1 MTKPTLVLT
10 PAIAAVSER
19 GGSLD
24 VLVRVQAPEQP
35 AELASKPT
43 PKRLALVV
51 DRSGSMSGEPLDEAL
66 ACVNY
71 IASRMTPADQI
82 SVVVYDDQ
90 VNTLVPLTPVLSSA
104 EIAAA
109 IANVRS
115 GGSTALFDGWERG
128 AQELEG
134 RTPDSISRVIL
145 LSDGQANVGLRNV
158 HEISHHCTEWLLRG
172 VSTTTVGL
180 GRGFN
185 EDLMMA
191 MSRAG
196 GGQQYYGQTAADL
209 HDSFDEEFSL
219 LAALYLRT
227 VGVRL
232 VAAEGVIAQPL
243 GLVQPGHSNYYYRL
257 SDLAWGAEV
266 WMGVR
271 LHIKAKPATAVGQ
284 TRDLLA
290 VTFQAE
296 NLQGRPIPTQMQ
308 MLSLPVVDAAAFAVL
323 ASDEL
328 VERRVAELEFAEESQ
343 PLRDLARQG
352 RTRDVEDL
360 LARLDA
366 RYGRHPWLRDKL
378 ARLRRLAREDME
390 LMGKES
396 HYSAMKM
403 SARQSNVHEMAYM
416 SDETNTEMPAF
427 LRKKAEEGRGR
438 SK

>member
-1 MTKPTLVLT
+1 V
-10 PAIAAVSER
+10 PAA
-19 GGSLD
+19 GGALE
-24 VLVRVQAPEQP
+24 VLVRVQAPDRP
-35 AELASKPT
+35 TDLAAVHL

-134 RTPDSISRVIL
+134 RTPETISRVIL

-158 HEISHHCTEWLLRG
+158 SEISRHCADWLEKG

-191 MSRAG
+191 MARAG

-243 GLVQPGHSNYYYRL
+243 GLVQPGPSNY
-257 SDLAWGAEV
+257 
-266 WMGVR
+266 
-271 LHIKAKPATAVGQ
+271 
-284 TRDLLA
+284 
-290 VTFQAE
+290 
-296 NLQGRPIPTQMQ
+296 
-308 MLSLPVVDAAAFAVL
+308 
-323 ASDEL
+323 
-328 VERRVAELEFAEESQ
+328 
-343 PLRDLARQG
+343 
-352 RTRDVEDL
+352 
-360 LARLDA
+360 
-366 RYGRHPWLRDKL
+366 
-378 ARLRRLAREDME
+378 
-390 LMGKES
+390 
-396 HYSAMKM
+396 
-403 SARQSNVHEMAYM
+403 
-416 SDETNTEMPAF
+416 
-427 LRKKAEEGRGR
+427 
-438 SK
+438 

>member
-1 MTKPTLVLT
+1 
-10 PAIAAVSER
+10 
-19 GGSLD
+19 
-24 VLVRVQAPEQP
+24 
-35 AELASKPT
+35 
-43 PKRLALVV
+43 
-51 DRSGSMSGEPLDEAL
+51 
-66 ACVNY
+66 
-71 IASRMTPADQI
+71 
-82 SVVVYDDQ
+82 
-90 VNTLVPLTPVLSSA
+90 
-104 EIAAA
+104 
-109 IANVRS
+109 
-115 GGSTALFDGWERG
+115 
-128 AQELEG
+128 
-134 RTPDSISRVIL
+134 VIL

-158 HEISHHCTEWLLRG
+158 SEISRHCADWLEKG

-191 MSRAG
+191 MARAG

-219 LAALYLRT
+219 LAALFLRN

-232 VAAEGVIAQPL
+232 VAADGVIAEPI
-243 GLVQPGHSNYYYRL
+243 GLVQPGPEGFYRL
-257 SDLAWGAEV
+257 TDLAWGAEV

-271 LHIKAKPATAVGQ
+271 LHINANPARAIGQ

-290 VTFQAE
+290 VTLKGE
-296 NLQGRPIPTQMQ
+296 ELQGRPIHTQMQ
-308 MLSLPVVDAAAFAVL
+308 MLILPVVDAATFA
-323 ASDEL
+323 AMEPDEL
-328 VERRVAELEFAEESQ
+328 VERRVAELEFAHESQ
-343 PLRDLARQG
+343 ALRDLARQG

-360 LARLDA
+360 LARLDS

-378 ARLRRLAREDME
+378 ARLRRLAREDLEM
-390 LMGKES
+390 MGKES

-416 SDETNTEMPAF
+416 SDETNTDMPAF